1 MRSAPVKPWFT
12 VEPIG
17 RDTLV
22 FSEYRHWEETHCY
35 LLLGRTSALL
45 IDTGLGVCDL
55 APLVRAHTG
64 LPVLAAATHVH
75 WDHIGSHGSFAQRG
89 VHPAEAPW
97 LRRFPLP
104 LTQVRQDLTR
114 GFHDF
119 PPEFDPDAF
128 APFEGAPTCLLNDGD
143 EIDLGGR
150 RIQVLHTPGHS
161 PGHLCFYEPD
171 RGWLFTGDLIYEGTL
186 YAFYPSTDPL
196 AFARS
201 VKRLAALP
209 VTRLFPGHHRLEI
222 PCSLLAHTDHAFDTL
237 ADRGML
243 YQGSGLFD
251 FGPIQIHI

>member
-1 MRSAPVKPWFT
+1 MRSAPVRPWFT
-12 VEPIG
+12 TDAVCG
-17 RDTLV
+17 DTFV

-35 LLLGRTSALL
+35 LLLGKTRALL

-55 APLVRAHTG
+55 APQVYLHTD

-97 LRRFPLP
+97 LRSFPLP
-104 LTQVRQDLTR
+104 PTRVRQDLTR

-119 PPEFDPDAF
+119 PPDFDPNAF
-128 APFEGAPTCLLNDGD
+128 TPFAGEPTCLLNDGD

-150 RIQVLHTPGHS
+150 RVQVLHTPGHS

-171 RGWLFTGDLIYEGTL
+171 RGWLFTGDLIYKGTL

-201 VKRLAALP
+201 VKRLTALP

-222 PCSLLAHTDHAFDTL
+222 PCDLLARTDAAFDAL
-237 ADRGML
+237 AARGQL
-243 YQGSGLFD
+243 HQGSGRFD